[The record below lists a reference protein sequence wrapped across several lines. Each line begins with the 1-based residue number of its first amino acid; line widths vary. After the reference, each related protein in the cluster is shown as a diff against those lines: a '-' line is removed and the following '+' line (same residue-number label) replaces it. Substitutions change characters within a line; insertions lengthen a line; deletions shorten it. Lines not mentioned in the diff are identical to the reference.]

1 MKWSLDLGIAVALT
15 VLVWA
20 AFYAT
25 FPSEPFSAMETVF
38 VLVVLYGAV
47 KLTRWAW
54 QRWGAT
60 LRSAVKAVRK

>member
-20 AFYAT
+20 AFYFT

-38 VLVVLYGAV
+38 VLVVLYGVV

-54 QRWGAT
+54 QRWGAM